1 MWVLNEGLYVRTFL
15 ADPDLSQLMRSY
27 AMDTKYSLHSR
38 LCNLEQQCGR
48 KQTGQWTP
56 GAWVLAELR
65 GGHFAFAMISCPCSV
80 RKMGNSTHEIT
91 VNCPSQCLSQLIV
104 EGMTFEMNKSTEC
117 EVCNNQNLTLGY
129 RWDKRRSFDGPTLH
143 ICLKCTRTCLKP
155 GPPWAWVEGR
165 KTQHALFPCV
175 FLSEVSHLHSSSN
188 DFPQCLLAD
197 DNRLLNHQCL

>member
-129 RWDKRRSFDGPTLH
+129 RWDKRRSFDGPTCIEPYTPYMPQMH
-143 ICLKCTRTCLKP
+143 THMSETRSAL
-155 GPPWAWVEGR
+155 GVSGR
-165 KTQHALFPCV
+165 TEDAACSLSVCFPLWGLPLAL
-175 FLSEVSHLHSSSN
+175 
-188 DFPQCLLAD
+188 Q
-197 DNRLLNHQCL
+197 